1 METQTQFQIYGR
13 TSYEQPLTFLK
24 EIVIEEPDTE
34 DTIKA
39 QTMAAVN
46 DETWIEL
53 IAVPTASLIHV
64 TESA

>member
-1 METQTQFQIYGR
+1 MNNSTQFQIYGR

-34 DTIKA
+34 DIIKA
-39 QTMAAVN
+39 RTMAAV

-64 TESA
+64 TENA